1 MTELPNLAICLVTYK
16 RTEQALR
23 TIQGICDN
31 LQYPKE
37 KRAWF
42 VNDDGSPPEHAQ
54 AIREKL
60 IENGEQLLW
69 MNTQRMSGGTYNAG
83 KGWNACMGNGYQYSD
98 FVLWMEDDWVLEAP
112 LEIERH
118 VRLLEERE
126 DIGIVAYRGLTE
138 GSDMSVRTHGGYH
151 YLQYFRSGEMPYSG
165 NPHLRHARFV
175 RTYGVFA
182 EDRNPGD
189 MEQNY
194 NERFCKRSGPEIW
207 RPAEGN
213 PWGVFGHIGQE
224 KTFV

>member
-16 RTEQALR
+16 RTEQCLR

-31 LQYPKE
+31 LLYPKD

-42 VNDDGSPPEHAQ
+42 INDDGSPPEHAH

-60 IENGEQLLW
+60 RENVEQLLW
-69 MNTQRMSGGTYNAG
+69 MNTTRMSGGTYNAG

-98 FVLWMEDDWVLEAP
+98 HVLWMEDDWVLEAP

-126 DIGIVAYRGLTE
+126 DVGMMSYRGFTE
-138 GSDMSVRTHGGYH
+138 GSDLSVRTHAGFH

-175 RTYGVFA
+175 RTYGVFV

-213 PWGVFGHIGQE
+213 PWGVFGHIGNS
-224 KTFV
+224 KTFE

>member
-1 MTELPNLAICLVTYK
+1 MTDLPNLAICLVTYK

-23 TIQGICDN
+23 TIQGLCDN
-31 LQYPKE
+31 LLYPKD

-42 VNDDGSPPEHAQ
+42 INDDGSPPEHPKAL
-54 AIREKL
+54 RDKL
-60 IENGEQLLW
+60 FGNSEQLLW
-69 MNTQRMSGGTYNAG
+69 LNTQRYSGGTYNAG
-83 KGWNACMGNGYQYSD
+83 KGWNICMGNGYQYSD
-98 FVLWMEDDWVLEAP
+98 YVLWMEDDWVLESP
-112 LEIERH
+112 LNIERH

-126 DIGIVAYRGLTE
+126 DIGIVSYRGFTE
-138 GSDMSVRTHGGYH
+138 GSDLSVRTHAGFH
-151 YLQYFRSGEMPYSG
+151 YLQYFRSGDMPYSG

-175 RTYGVFA
+175 QTYGVFA

-213 PWGVFGHIGQE
+213 PWGIFAHIGEFQ
-224 KTFV
+224 TFK